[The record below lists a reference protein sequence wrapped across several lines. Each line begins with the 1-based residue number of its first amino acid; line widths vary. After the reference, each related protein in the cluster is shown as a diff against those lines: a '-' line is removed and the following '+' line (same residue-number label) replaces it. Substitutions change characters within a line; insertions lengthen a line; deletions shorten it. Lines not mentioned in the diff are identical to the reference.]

1 MFASTNLVIEL
12 GIPILVFLGPQYL
25 AAEIGG
31 GLILIVISSL
41 LIHWTYPR
49 QWFEAAREKAEEEAP
64 DMEEDFD
71 WKERI
76 QSRMSWHMVG
86 KSFVDEWKMV
96 WEEILIGFTVAGF
109 VAVLVPQSFWE
120 TLFLANM
127 QGQLPAWLIALENAI
142 VAPFVAAA
150 TFIGSMGKIPLA
162 TVLASNG
169 VLFAGI
175 MGFIYSDLM
184 MPPLLVTNA
193 KYYGWRIALY
203 IAGIIFVSI
212 VATALLLDGA
222 FTLAGWTPEGAR
234 EIAGLAQFKI
244 DYTFGMNVVSVGVVG
259 GQVYLRRQHRRMHD
273 EEDQDQA
280 SGTQGLSM
288 KRLVVYLVV
297 AVLVGGLI
305 AFALTGGTA

>member
-1 MFASTNLVIEL
+1 
-12 GIPILVFLGPQYL
+12 
-25 AAEIGG
+25 
-31 GLILIVISSL
+31 
-41 LIHWTYPR
+41 
-49 QWFEAAREKAEEEAP
+49 
-64 DMEEDFD
+64 
-71 WKERI
+71 
-76 QSRMSWHMVG
+76 
-86 KSFVDEWKMV
+86 
-96 WEEILIGFTVAGF
+96 
-109 VAVLVPQSFWE
+109 
-120 TLFLANM
+120 
-127 QGQLPAWLIALENAI
+127 
-142 VAPFVAAA
+142 
-150 TFIGSMGKIPLA
+150 
-162 TVLASNG
+162 
-169 VLFAGI
+169 
-175 MGFIYSDLM
+175 M

-280 SGTQGLSM
+280 SGTQSLSM